1 METRVRFL
9 IVGAF
14 ALAGIVGLFVFVYWI
29 KSAGG
34 FAHTRSVRVEFQ
46 GSASGLRPGAAV
58 LFNGVRIGEV
68 TALSFDLARAD
79 VVNADLTIDAAAPL
93 RADARV
99 DIETQGMLGT
109 PVVAL
114 SGGSAAA
121 PPLGSAPLRA
131 TTSLSLIDQARSALG
146 DLQALVADNKAPLHD
161 ILGNIE
167 KFSVALGR
175 NADRVDGLVA
185 GMEKFLNGGPKP
197 PPPEFVDLVG
207 PAAFADPPSPLT
219 VQVAV
224 SEVSAPTSLQTQ
236 RISHRSGL
244 DAPFV
249 LGEAQWTD
257 DAPKLIQI
265 KLVEAF
271 ETAHLGAWVVRAT
284 DAGVQD
290 FRLMVDL
297 RRFEIDLGSRQAVVE
312 LFVRLVGKD
321 GRVAQAENFRSEAPC
336 GSADGPP
343 AAAALSTAFAQVA
356 IGIVKW
362 TAAQAH

>member
-34 FAHTRSVRVEFQ
+34 FAHTRTLRVEFQ

-58 LFNGVRIGEV
+58 QFNGVRIGEV
-68 TALSFDLARAD
+68 KALSFDLARAD
-79 VVNADLTIDAAAPL
+79 VVNADLTIDAAVPL
-93 RADARV
+93 RADARIG
-99 DIETQGMLGT
+99 IEMQGMLGT

-121 PPLGSAPLRA
+121 PPLGSEPLRA
-131 TTSLSLIDQARSALG
+131 TPSLSLIDQARSALG
-146 DLQALVADNKAPLHD
+146 DLQSLVADNKTPLHT
-161 ILGNIE
+161 ILGNLD
-167 KFSVALGR
+167 KFSGALGR
-175 NADRVDGLVA
+175 NADRIDGLVA
-185 GMEKFLNGGPKP
+185 GMEKFLSGGPKP
-197 PPPEFVDLVG
+197 PPPQFVDLVA
-207 PAAFADPPSPLT
+207 PAAFAPPPPLT

-224 SEVSAPTSLQTQ
+224 ADVSAPTSLQTQ
-236 RISHRSGL
+236 RIAHRNGP

-257 DAPKLIQI
+257 EAPKLIQI

-271 ETAHLGAWVVRAT
+271 ENAQLGAWVVRAT
-284 DAGVQD
+284 DTGAPD
-290 FRLMVDL
+290 FRLSVDL

-321 GRVAQAENFRSEAPC
+321 GRVAKAENFRSEAPC
-336 GSADGPP
+336 ESADGPQ
-343 AAAALSTAFAQVA
+343 AAAALSMAFEQTARA
-356 IGIVKW
+356 IVEW